1 MEQKKLQRIIK
12 ILLITLVIAIF
23 VGLIIYLIPLMKEIS
38 TKEGQLAF
46 RQKINDWGVLGI
58 LVLFLLQLA
67 QIVLV
72 VLPGE
77 PLEILAGM
85 CYGAIGGAIFIF
97 VSVFIT
103 TTLIFLLVKKYGKK
117 YIYQS
122 FKKEKIDKI
131 ENSKALKNPKTVET
145 VLAILFLIPATPKDL
160 LTYIGGLLP
169 ITYKRFVIIATFAR
183 FPSVISS
190 TIIGNDIAKGKWT
203 SIVPIY
209 ATTFV
214 LAGLIIFLAN
224 KLDKNKLTKD
234 ALDSLK

>member
-1 MEQKKLQRIIK
+1 MEQTKKQKIIK
-12 ILLITLVIAIF
+12 ILLLTLVIAIF

-38 TKEGQLAF
+38 TKEGQLGF
-46 RQKINDWGVLGI
+46 RQKIEDLGFLGI

-77 PLEILAGM
+77 PLELLAGM
-85 CYGAIGGAIFIF
+85 CYGTIGGAIFIF
-97 VSVFIT
+97 ASVFIT

-131 ENSKALKNPKTVET
+131 ENSKAFKNPKTVET

-190 TIIGNDIAKGKWT
+190 TIIGNDIAEGKWT

>member
-1 MEQKKLQRIIK
+1 MKQKKSQKVIR
-12 ILLITLVIAIF
+12 ILLLILVIAIF
-23 VGLIIYLIPLMKEIS
+23 IGLIIYLIPLMKEIS

-46 RQKINDWGVLGI
+46 RQKINNWGILGM

-67 QIVLV
+67 QIILV

-85 CYGAIGGAIFIF
+85 CYGTIGGMAFIF
-97 VSVFIT
+97 ASVFIT

-190 TIIGNDIAKGKWT
+190 TIIGNDIASGKWT
-203 SIVPIY
+203 SILPIY
-209 ATTFV
+209 TITFV
-214 LAGLIIFLAN
+214 LAGLIIFLTN

-234 ALDSLK
+234 ALNSLK

>member
-1 MEQKKLQRIIK
+1 MEQTKKQKIIK
-12 ILLITLVIAIF
+12 ILLLTLVIAIF

-46 RQKINDWGVLGI
+46 RQKIEDLGFLGI

-77 PLEILAGM
+77 PLELLAGM
-85 CYGAIGGAIFIF
+85 CYGTIGGAIFIF
-97 VSVFIT
+97 ASVFIT

-131 ENSKALKNPKTVET
+131 ENSKAFKNPKTVET

-190 TIIGNDIAKGKWT
+190 TIIGNDIAEGKWT

>member
-1 MEQKKLQRIIK
+1 MEQKRLQKVIK

-46 RQKINDWGVLGI
+46 RQKISNWGVLGI

-85 CYGAIGGAIFIF
+85 CYGTIGGAIFIF
-97 VSVFIT
+97 ASVFIT

-145 VLAILFLIPATPKDL
+145 VLAILFLIPGTPKDL

-169 ITYKRFVIIATFAR
+169 TTYKRFVIIATFAR

-190 TIIGNDIAKGKWT
+190 TIIGNDIARGKWT

>member
-1 MEQKKLQRIIK
+1 MEQTKKQKIIK
-12 ILLITLVIAIF
+12 ILLLTLVIAIF

-46 RQKINDWGVLGI
+46 RQKIEDLGFLGI

-77 PLEILAGM
+77 PLELLAGM
-85 CYGAIGGAIFIF
+85 CYGTIGGAIFIF
-97 VSVFIT
+97 ASVFIT

-131 ENSKALKNPKTVET
+131 ENSKAFKNPKTVET

-190 TIIGNDIAKGKWT
+190 TIIGNDIAEGKWT
-203 SIVPIY
+203 RRV
-209 ATTFV
+209 
-214 LAGLIIFLAN
+214 
-224 KLDKNKLTKD
+224 
-234 ALDSLK
+234 SL

>member
-1 MEQKKLQRIIK
+1 MEQTKKQKIIK
-12 ILLITLVIAIF
+12 ILLLTLVIAIF

-46 RQKINDWGVLGI
+46 RQKIEDLGFLGI

-77 PLEILAGM
+77 PLELLAGM
-85 CYGAIGGAIFIF
+85 CYGTIGGAIFIF
-97 VSVFIT
+97 ASVFIT

-131 ENSKALKNPKTVET
+131 ENSKAFKNPKTVET

>member
-1 MEQKKLQRIIK
+1 MEQKKSHK
-12 ILLITLVIAIF
+12 ILKIILLVLVIAIV

-38 TKEGQLAF
+38 TEEGRLAF
-46 RQKINDWGVLGI
+46 KQKMDDLGFLGI

-72 VLPGE
+72 ILPGE

-85 CYGAIGGAIFIF
+85 CYGTIGGTIFIF
-97 VSVFIT
+97 ASVFIT
-103 TTLIFLLVKKYGKK
+103 TTLIYLLVKKYGKK

-145 VLAILFLIPATPKDL
+145 VLIILFAIPGTPKDL

-169 ITYKRFVIIATFAR
+169 INYIKFVLIGTFAR

-190 TIIGNDIAKGKWT
+190 TIAGDNIIQGKIG
-203 SIVPIY
+203 IVAWAYGISF
-209 ATTFV
+209 ALT
-214 LAGLIIFLAN
+214 AIIIFLIN
-224 KLDKNKLTKD
+224 KFDKSKATKD
-234 ALDSLK
+234 ALNSLK

>member
-1 MEQKKLQRIIK
+1 MEQTKKQKIIK
-12 ILLITLVIAIF
+12 ILLLTLVIAIF
-23 VGLIIYLIPLMKEIS
+23 IGLIIYLIPLMKEIS

-46 RQKINDWGVLGI
+46 RQKINSWGFLGI

-77 PLEILAGM
+77 PLELLAGM
-85 CYGAIGGAIFIF
+85 CYGTIGGAIFIF
-97 VSVFIT
+97 TSVFIT

-131 ENSKALKNPKTVET
+131 ENSKAFKNPKTVET

-190 TIIGNDIAKGKWT
+190 TIIGNDIAEGKWT

>member
-1 MEQKKLQRIIK
+1 MKQKKSQKVIR
-12 ILLITLVIAIF
+12 ILLLTLVIAIF
-23 VGLIIYLIPLMKEIS
+23 IGLIIYLIPLMKEIS

-46 RQKINDWGVLGI
+46 RQKINNWGILGM

-67 QIVLV
+67 QIILV

-85 CYGAIGGAIFIF
+85 CYGTIGGMIFIF
-97 VSVFIT
+97 ASVFIT

-190 TIIGNDIAKGKWT
+190 TIIGNDIASGKWT
-203 SIVPIY
+203 SILPIY
-209 ATTFV
+209 AITFV
-214 LAGLIIFLAN
+214 LAGLIIFLTN
-224 KLDKNKLTKD
+224 KFDKNKLTKD

>member
-1 MEQKKLQRIIK
+1 MEKTKKQKVIK
-12 ILLITLVIAIF
+12 ILLITLVVAIF

-46 RQKINDWGVLGI
+46 KQKIEDLGFLGI

-85 CYGAIGGAIFIF
+85 CYGTIGGAVFIF
-97 VSVFIT
+97 ASVFIT
-103 TTLIFLLVKKYGKK
+103 TTVIFLLVKKYGKK
-117 YIYQS
+117 FLYQS
-122 FKKEKIDKI
+122 FDKEKIDKI
-131 ENSKALKNPKTVET
+131 ENSKAFKNPKTVET
-145 VLAILFLIPATPKDL
+145 VLAVLFLIPATPKDL

-169 ITYKRFVIIATFAR
+169 ITYKKFVIISTFAR

-190 TIIGNDIAKGKWT
+190 TIIGNDIARGKWT

-224 KLDKNKLTKD
+224 KFDKNKLTKD